1 MSDTPTVRPG
11 LPHPLGS
18 TLLEDGV
25 NFAVFSANATKMELC
40 LFDGPD
46 LKDET
51 RIELPQCTNQI
62 WHGSVVGLKAG
73 QVYGYRAHGE
83 YAPDQGHRFNPH
95 KVLLDPYAKAIGR
108 PLVKWGQELSSYKQG
123 DPGADLTFSEEDS
136 AGLAPLGMVM
146 DTSFDWEGDKPLQTP
161 WHHTMIYEMHVKGFT
176 KKLTALPEHLRGTY
190 AGVCSDE
197 AMKFLQDL
205 GITAVELLPVHHH
218 LDDAFLL
225 DRGLTNYWGYNTLS
239 FFAFE
244 PSYASVSDPH
254 AALNEFKGMVK
265 RLHQAGIEVILDVV
279 YNHTAEG
286 NQMGP
291 TLSFRGLDNASYY
304 RLSQQHPRYYED
316 FTGCGNTLSMQH
328 PAGLRLLMDSL
339 RYWVTEMH
347 VDGFRF
353 DLASALAR
361 ELYGWDKLGSFFD
374 AIAQDPVLCSVKLI
388 AEPWD
393 IGMGGYQVGNF
404 PTGWAEWNG
413 RYRDEVR
420 RCWKG
425 TDRANELSKRLSGSA
440 DLYNHSGRMPQAS
453 INLITAHDGFCLRDL
468 VSYDT
473 KHNEANGEE
482 NRDGS
487 DDNESWNCG
496 VEGDPAAPEIMELRR
511 RQAKN
516 FLATLFLSQGAP
528 MLVAGDERWHTQK
541 GNNNCYC
548 QDNELTWLS
557 WEGSPEEKEILSFT
571 QSVIALRKA
580 QPVLSRYEFLTGQ
593 PPQEGLP
600 KDVIWWNPEGREME
614 AKDWDAGYIRCFGMW
629 LPGETLQELNEDGT
643 PRKSDSVLVLIN
655 AHFENVTLTL
665 PVSGNGGWTLK
676 LATVENL
683 SPSGKEGEAVKLLLP
698 SRSLAVFT
706 AAA

>member
-1 MSDTPTVRPG
+1 MSDTLSVRPG
-11 LPHPLGS
+11 LPHPVGASLE
-18 TLLEDGV
+18 EDGV
-25 NFAVFSANATKMELC
+25 NFAVFSANATKIELC

-46 LKDET
+46 FKNET

-62 WHGSVVGLKAG
+62 WHGFVAGLKAG
-73 QVYGYRAHGE
+73 QVYGYRAYGDYH
-83 YAPDQGHRFNPH
+83 PDQGNRFNPH

-108 PLVKWGQELSSYKQG
+108 QLVKWGPELSGYKPD
-123 DPGADLTFSEEDS
+123 DPGEDLTFDERDS
-136 AGLAPLGMVM
+136 APFAPLGMVM
-146 DTSFDWEGDKPLQTP
+146 DTSFDWEGDQPPQTP
-161 WHHTMIYEMHVKGFT
+161 WHRTMIYEMHVKGFT
-176 KKLTALPEHLRGTY
+176 KKMNKLPEHLRGTY
-190 AGVCSDE
+190 AGLASDE
-197 AMKFLQDL
+197 AMDFLKKL
-205 GITAVELLPVHHH
+205 GVSAVELLPVHHH

-225 DRGLTNYWGYNTLS
+225 ERGLTNYWGYNTLS

-244 PSYASVSDPH
+244 PTYASVEDPH
-254 AALNEFKGMVK
+254 SAMREFKGMVK

-304 RLSQQHPRYYED
+304 RLSQANARYYED

-374 AIAQDPVLCSVKLI
+374 AIAQDPVLSTVKLI

-420 RCWKG
+420 RYWKG

-453 INLITAHDGFCLRDL
+453 INFVIAHDGFCLRDL
-468 VSYDT
+468 VSYDH

-487 DDNESWNCG
+487 NDNDSWNCG
-496 VEGDPAAPEIMELRR
+496 AEGDPASAEIMELRK

-541 GNNNCYC
+541 GNNNTYA
-548 QDNELTWLS
+548 QDNDLTWLS
-557 WEGSPEEKEILSFT
+557 WEGTPGEKEMLAFT
-571 QSVIALRKA
+571 QSIIALRKA
-580 QPVLSRYEFLTGQ
+580 QPVLTRGSFLTGQ
-593 PPQEGLP
+593 QSPGKVCRKRCHLVEP
-600 KDVIWWNPEGREME
+600 GR
-614 AKDWDAGYIRCFGMW
+614 
-629 LPGETLQELNEDGT
+629 P
-643 PRKSDSVLVLIN
+643 
-655 AHFENVTLTL
+655 
-665 PVSGNGGWTLK
+665 GNGGTRLGFR
-676 LATVENL
+676 LHPLLRHVAARRCA
-683 SPSGKEGEAVKLLLP
+683 SGNERG
-698 SRSLAVFT
+698 RN
-706 AAA
+706 AAEERLRARPDQCPL